1 MKYEVVTW
9 VETSSGPMSEGYDQP
24 LDPPEFCDSIPEAV
38 KRVEALVFETGLAH
52 RWRLVK

>member
-9 VETSSGPMSEGYDQP
+9 VETSSGSMSDGYDQP